1 MGRRLEGLRQFLSHP
16 FFADLRDFAEGHDTI
31 DPGNRLQR
39 WVAVRLN
46 WQSRCVFASR
56 RCGYELVILCGV
68 FWGWVGCVRC
78 RSNLSRNRAAK
89 EGGERG
95 PRWQS
100 AWTRSEPPPTSGNIR
115 KRPSCRP
122 HRLAPFVVRPC
133 ASASQSVAGT
143 PAANFGVARITRDA
157 RHPADPLAV
166 ALHLSPHCSCT
177 SALAAL
183 RAPEAPHNASEQR
196 IPSRKPRECLR
207 LSLAAVPTLG
217 RESEDVLPK
226 VIGETN
232 DGQRRARRHHL

>member
-89 EGGERG
+89 EGRAGKAPGRG
-95 PRWQS
+95 ASRHQRPAIFGS
-100 AWTRSEPPPTSGNIR
+100 AQAADHTDLPPLW
-115 KRPSCRP
+115 CD
-122 HRLAPFVVRPC
+122 HA
-133 ASASQSVAGT
+133 
-143 PAANFGVARITRDA
+143 
-157 RHPADPLAV
+157 
-166 ALHLSPHCSCT
+166 
-177 SALAAL
+177 
-183 RAPEAPHNASEQR
+183 RAPRKAWQERRQQILGLRELPAMQGHRP
-196 IPSRKPRECLR
+196 IP
-207 LSLAAVPTLG
+207 
-217 RESEDVLPK
+217 
-226 VIGETN
+226 
-232 DGQRRARRHHL
+232 